1 MNISRKK
8 FWLRV
13 LSIAALVLSC
23 ITFTPLVMPYGKHE
37 PTLFHFPYT
46 LWTGLIIAIL
56 LVLVTYLA
64 TQIHPGNEEDES

>member
-8 FWLRV
+8 FLLKV

-37 PTLFHFPYT
+37 PSLFHFPYT
-46 LWTGLIIAIL
+46 LWTGLIIAL
-56 LVLVTYLA
+56 LFVLVTYLA
-64 TQIHPGNEEDES
+64 TRIHPGKEEDDS